1 MFISAVSGGRARL
14 SDGPARGGDVTILQ
28 KLFTRKPTQR
38 VRICVECGMPI
49 AEHKEW
55 CSILRTQQ
63 EMANT
68 PRTPAPSPRT

>member
-1 MFISAVSGGRARL
+1 MGFL
-14 SDGPARGGDVTILQ
+14 D
-28 KLFTRKPTQR
+28 KLFGRKNQPGTR

-63 EMANT
+63 EMERKAAT
-68 PRTPAPSPRT
+68 GEKS